1 VGKKSRGVH
10 GDRFVVDLP
19 DGQKLYVGDL
29 EEGMA
34 LEVATWRGIGEPD
47 SRVARMIIAATRAV
61 PSDKS
66 DAVMVP
72 AGANGEISS
81 VGAGATP
88 KGTTTP
94 LPREKEAK
102 LPVPSR
108 RVTYLRRATA
118 SVVALPFMA
127 AVAAILTGSIALAQ
141 PVPSLAAEMELG
153 ASSLLVAIPKGE
165 YAKGDEVLAR
175 VSSDSN
181 QAAVVAQVVEVGS
194 DTVTIAASGTLV
206 ELSQSQVIGQLVGT
220 LPVGADLVDRPLLAA
235 AMAAALIIG
244 LLLFAL

>member
-1 VGKKSRGVH
+1 MGKKSRVAH

-47 SRVARMIIAATRAV
+47 SRVARMIIAATRAESSERTQDYSAPGIASSESAHSNV
-61 PSDKS
+61 
-66 DAVMVP
+66 VTVP
-72 AGANGEISS
+72 APTTDS
-81 VGAGATP
+81 VP
-88 KGTTTP
+88 KK
-94 LPREKEAK
+94 RDVKAQ
-102 LPVPSR
+102 VPSR

-127 AVAAILTGSIALAQ
+127 AIVAILTGSIALAQ

-153 ASSLLVAIPKGE
+153 ASSLLVALPKGE

-175 VSSDSN
+175 VSTDSN
-181 QAAVVAQVVEVGS
+181 QAAVIAQVVEIGAE
-194 DTVTIAASGTLV
+194 TVTIAANGTLV
-206 ELSQSQVIGQLVGT
+206 ELSESQVIGQLVGT